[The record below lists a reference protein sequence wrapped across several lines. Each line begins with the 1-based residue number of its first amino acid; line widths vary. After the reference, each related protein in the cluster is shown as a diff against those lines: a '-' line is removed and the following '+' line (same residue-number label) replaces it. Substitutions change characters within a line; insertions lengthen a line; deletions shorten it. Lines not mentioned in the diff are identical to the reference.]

1 MILCGQMRD
10 ISPLPLEP
18 KEMAKSSQSPRA
30 KARHS
35 IPEAYRARGRGI
47 NNLWLVYSVK
57 TDRDWIL
64 PSDRQLIHW
73 LYFLES
79 DPLVVSFDLAPE
91 PVLSHDDKEQR
102 ATELDAIVVFRD
114 RHVEWHE
121 VKEGKTLKAGDR
133 SQFLA
138 QEAAAREAGAQY
150 RIINDTELRPNARVA
165 MRWMKALGF
174 AAAIRDQ
181 EQNSCRI
188 ALVSCL
194 NSLKSGY
201 IRAII
206 SELGGFDQAVVL
218 GMCVRL
224 AISGVIQL
232 DLTER
237 TFGLATKWRLNEH

>member
-1 MILCGQMRD
+1 
-10 ISPLPLEP
+10 
-18 KEMAKSSQSPRA
+18 MAKSSQSPRSR
-30 KARHS
+30 ARHS
-35 IPEAYRARGRGI
+35 IPEAYRARGRGV

-64 PSDRQLIHW
+64 PSDRQLVHW

-79 DPLVVSFDLAPE
+79 DPQVVSFDLAPE
-91 PVLSHDDKEQR
+91 PILSNDDKEQR

-121 VKEGKTLKAGDR
+121 VKEGLKLKAGDR

-138 QEAAAREAGAQY
+138 QETAAQKAGAKY
-150 RIINDTELRPNARVA
+150 RIINDTELRPNSRVA

-174 AAAIRDQ
+174 AAAIRGQ

-188 ALVSCL
+188 ALTSCL
-194 NSLKSGY
+194 HSLKSGY
-201 IRAII
+201 IQTII
-206 SELGGFDQAVVL
+206 SELEGFDQAVVL

-224 AISGVIQL
+224 AISGAIHL
-232 DLTER
+232 DLAER
-237 TFGLATKWRLNEH
+237 TFGLATRWRLDEH